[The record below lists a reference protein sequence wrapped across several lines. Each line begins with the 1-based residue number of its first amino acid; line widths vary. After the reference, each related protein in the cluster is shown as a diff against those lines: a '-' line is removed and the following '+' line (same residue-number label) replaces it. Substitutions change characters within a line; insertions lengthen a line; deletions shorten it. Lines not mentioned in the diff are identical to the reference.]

1 MRCPCLRSSFGR
13 NVFSSHTAERAATRV
28 RKGAASLCGFWAK
41 GACRAIR
48 YVGNRRTTFAV
59 RNANEYGRFS
69 TRLTLAL
76 VCALA
81 ILFLAPFA
89 HAQTKTPNA
98 KKLPR
103 PQQLDQHITFER
115 DSSTGELRVASG
127 GEGARGVSGEAGDH
141 AIQVVTQMVAVTCS
155 VFTSEG
161 EPVPGLARSDFRIYD
176 NGVEQRIAYFD
187 ASNQPASVALI
198 IDASPSVL
206 RDTDEMKR
214 AASALVDA
222 LAPLDQAAVAD
233 FSAHTYLQLPFS
245 DVRELIRRAVA
256 RVDPRQLLGDMG
268 GSNIYEAVYLVARDL
283 FQGRTGRKSIV
294 LLTDGQD
301 SGLGLTLDPAT
312 ASPRPGLAENRL
324 TFDDLSR
331 LLASEDVQLFAVST
345 EPRPKI
351 MTADWLAS
359 HAGATLLTRASRQ
372 ENIPPDTLYLA
383 EMVRR
388 AGGQLY
394 FLRDK
399 ETLADTFRDIA
410 RKIRAEYTLGFYPAT
425 TPSATADGTAA
436 PTAAGATLSA
446 AGAAAGGWHQLR
458 VDLPAQADARA
469 SYHSSYY
476 VARSQ

>member
-1 MRCPCLRSSFGR
+1 MSKT
-13 NVFSSHTAERAATRV
+13 FSKIALMAALATSAFF
-28 RKGAASLCGFWAK
+28 AALAGFS
-41 GACRAIR
+41 
-48 YVGNRRTTFAV
+48 FAV
-59 RNANEYGRFS
+59 PV
-69 TRLTLAL
+69 LAQKK
-76 VCALA
+76 
-81 ILFLAPFA
+81 AP
-89 HAQTKTPNA
+89 KE
-98 KKLPR
+98 KLPR
-103 PQQLDQHITFER
+103 ARQLDQRITFER
-115 DSSTGELRVASG
+115 DSSTGELRVASPAADTHAQG
-127 GEGARGVSGEAGDH
+127 SGESGDR

-155 VFTSEG
+155 VFTAEG
-161 EPVPGLARSDFRIYD
+161 DPVPGLARSDFRIYD

-187 ASNQPASVALI
+187 ASTQPASVALI

-256 RVDPRQLLGDMG
+256 RVDPRQLLGDTG
-268 GSNIYEAVYLVARDL
+268 GSNIYEAVYLVARNL
-283 FQGRTGRKSIV
+283 FPGRTGRKSIV

-312 ASPRPGLAENRL
+312 ASPRPGFAANRL
-324 TFDDLSR
+324 TFDDVAR
-331 LLASEDVQLFAVST
+331 LLASEDIQLFAVST

-359 HAGATLLTRASRQ
+359 HSSTTLLTSASRR

-383 EMVRR
+383 ELVSR

-394 FLRDK
+394 FLREK
-399 ETLADTFRDIA
+399 ETLADTFREIA

-425 TPSATADGTAA
+425 ASASVSPFTAALSAAADGTAA
-436 PTAAGATLSA
+436 PPSATSSTAAA
-446 AGAAAGGWHQLR
+446 ASGWHQLR
-458 VDLPAQADARA
+458 VDLPAQADARP
-469 SYHSSYY
+469 SYRSLYY
-476 VARSQ
+476 VSP